1 MTLLWSPRMR
11 QFNIFY
17 YEHKHVK
24 SGVTQPA
31 INGRCWVSMNE
42 AKRQPDIPTHIHA
55 GQENLM
61 AEIKSCKFTISP
73 IGQNMDTNFEI
84 QFLKTSIKYSLN
96 SNYYEL

>member
-1 MTLLWSPRMR
+1 MKLFEAVRPVLTQIFGKTLLWSPRMR

-61 AEIKSCKFTISP
+61 AEIKSCKFKIYHFANWT
-73 IGQNMDTNFEI
+73 
-84 QFLKTSIKYSLN
+84 KYGC
-96 SNYYEL
+96 